1 MKSLWSEIKRLW
13 QHHWVDDA
21 EDDTVLHLSQ
31 SDKRSLCY
39 GVFLACSCTALACI
53 LSVVVNV
60 TFIVRRDNAYVE
72 EAMDLIAVYLAS
84 ATGNEYEGIL
94 QTVRH
99 DLVIRGFDRELV
111 NFIQYIPNTADICSL
126 DREGL
131 SAQAYLVCANTGE
144 VYPLD
149 LQEGGPGNGSKDMD
163 LSFGY
168 DEISQTSIHIAKH
181 PEQGEGFATL
191 HRDSGIV
198 SVQRMKAYF
207 CDDCIRNFLTAV
219 EDCRIKELAIVDVE
233 EKIFYPVE
241 DGTTLE
247 IGSCVLRVVC
257 LNGDCRILIE

>member
-1 MKSLWSEIKRLW
+1 MKRLWSRIKRLW
-13 QHHWVDDA
+13 QRYWM
-21 EDDTVLHLSQ
+21 DDTNDDSVKHLSQ
-31 SDKRSLCY
+31 SDKRSLWY
-39 GVFLACSCTALACI
+39 GVFLACSCTASVCVLSAVI
-53 LSVVVNV
+53 NNTSVV
-60 TFIVRRDNAYVE
+60 RRNNAYVE

-99 DLVIRGFDRELV
+99 DLVFKEYDKELV

-149 LQEGGPGNGSKDMD
+149 LQEGGLEDGSKDMD

-168 DEISQTSIHIAKH
+168 DEISQTSIHIVKH
-181 PEQGEGFATL
+181 PEQGEGYATL

-207 CDDCIRNFLTAV
+207 CDDCIRKFLTAV
-219 EDCRIKELAIVDVE
+219 EDCRIKELAIVDAE
-233 EKIFYPVE
+233 EKIFYPIE
-241 DGTTLE
+241 DETTLQ
-247 IGSCVLRVVC
+247 IGGYVLRVVC
-257 LNGDCRILIE
+257 LNGDCKILIE